1 MAVNF
6 FPQPMSKYV
15 FNASIGLVPDT
26 IDFSPAPDV
35 IYIHAQAGSLSR
47 EQNANCLLSSFKIGG
62 DIFDYF
68 IDHYNGDLLILIHGP
83 SPRIVHQLIYAFIGI
98 SSLEDNPPT
107 PFILGASHLPSLI
120 SYNQWR
126 EAHLGEQHALL
137 YLDSYAAFKAYMGY
151 PLMDVHPKS
160 LENYF
165 VNISELLES

>member
-47 EQNANCLLSSFKIGG
+47 ERNANYLLSSFRIGG

-120 SYNQWR
+120 SYNQWK
-126 EAHLGEQHALL
+126 EAYLGEQHALL

-151 PLMDVHPKS
+151 PLMDVHPQS

>member
-1 MAVNF
+1 MIDKVIENISPNF
-6 FPQPMSKYV
+6 KAAQQVVCVSFPGKTPCLGM
-15 FNASIGLVPDT
+15 
-26 IDFSPAPDV
+26 DV
-35 IYIHAQAGSLSR
+35 
-47 EQNANCLLSSFKIGG
+47 
-62 DIFDYF
+62 DD
-68 IDHYNGDLLILIHGP
+68 IHGP

-151 PLMDVHPKS
+151 PLMDVHPQS